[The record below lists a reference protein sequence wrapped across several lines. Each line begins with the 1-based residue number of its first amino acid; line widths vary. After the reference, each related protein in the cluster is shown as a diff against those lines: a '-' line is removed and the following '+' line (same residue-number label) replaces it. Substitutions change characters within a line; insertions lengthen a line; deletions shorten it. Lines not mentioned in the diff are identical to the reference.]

1 MENQQQPARKKI
13 MLNYGL
19 LSGLI
24 LIVISLLTYA
34 TGNTYTPHWSI
45 NVISIVSMIVIIV
58 LGIKKF
64 KDLNGSFLS
73 LGQSLK
79 TGIGIALLS
88 VIAFMIYLYVFAN
101 FIEPEFINRTTE
113 INIQKALENNPSIPQ
128 ETLDMQESMT
138 KKYFFLFTFGF
149 FLIFNLFIGFITS
162 LIAGIVMKKV
172 ENEY

>member
-1 MENQQQPARKKI
+1 MQ
-13 MLNYGL
+13 L
-19 LSGLI
+19 
-24 LIVISLLTYA
+24 VI
-34 TGNTYTPHWSI
+34 P
-45 NVISIVSMIVIIV
+45 
-58 LGIKKF
+58 
-64 KDLNGSFLS
+64 
-73 LGQSLK
+73 
-79 TGIGIALLS
+79 IGIALLS